1 MWGVGLSNIPT
12 GTLGYKGPQAHMR
25 TLVVAMQPG
34 KLRLPGTR
42 AALRIHFFGFV
53 LAPSV
58 GPGLVS
64 KGPGNPGIVHLL
76 AQLELFGNC
85 ATFQKKTESGGPPD
99 LVPPGDPSIGRKVE
113 ERFTDQPTQPFF
125 SRNKLAICV
134 AVLLFSPICVC
145 IHTDILPLARDI
157 PAANQ
162 TLDSHTSTRVQRR
175 VPLRSV
181 KFGASCIV
189 QDAGTMS
196 AVVLILALEHVAIA
210 IVECAVALHPI
221 ALELAYIPAASA
233 LIPTLFFLMITV
245 ACSIVPSTQQ
255 TTKTMPSILA

>member
-1 MWGVGLSNIPT
+1 MWGVGLSNIPA

-85 ATFQKKTESGGPPD
+85 ATFQKKPESGG
-99 LVPPGDPSIGRKVE
+99 LRRSLRGVPG
-113 ERFTDQPTQPFF
+113 
-125 SRNKLAICV
+125 IC
-134 AVLLFSPICVC
+134 F
-145 IHTDILPLARDI
+145 
-157 PAANQ
+157 
-162 TLDSHTSTRVQRR
+162 SHTMTCVHG
-175 VPLRSV
+175 PSV
-181 KFGASCIV
+181 TVSC
-189 QDAGTMS
+189 
-196 AVVLILALEHVAIA
+196 
-210 IVECAVALHPI
+210 
-221 ALELAYIPAASA
+221 
-233 LIPTLFFLMITV
+233 
-245 ACSIVPSTQQ
+245 
-255 TTKTMPSILA
+255 

>member
-1 MWGVGLSNIPT
+1 MAHHYCVVLILSNKKIK
-12 GTLGYKGPQAHMR
+12 TLNTPSTPSCG
-25 TLVVAMQPG
+25 VARVASESPG
-34 KLRLPGTR
+34 FLL
-42 AALRIHFFGFV
+42 FV
-53 LAPSV
+53 
-58 GPGLVS
+58 
-64 KGPGNPGIVHLL
+64 VHLL
-76 AQLELFGNC
+76 LDGCLFIVG
-85 ATFQKKTESGGPPD
+85 A
-99 LVPPGDPSIGRKVE
+99 LVVVPPGDPSIGRKVE

-221 ALELAYIPAASA
+221 TLELAYIPAASA